1 MTIYVD
7 IKSCVGNFQIHF
19 SQARSALFR
28 GTGLSCRFDKKT
40 LRCCSFSTAVVF
52 AEVIRKELLVKSHMV
67 DVKSLSVGFSVGSE
81 PDLDVADFFRFLWIL
96 CCGCCEVTCTA
107 KFRHSTRAKTQWLSK
122 TCWFVRCLFKTS
134 CSLVCVKGPKIENRW
149 RKHWCTIYNTYVRN
163 VKIWDPCLCF
173 FSKIS
178 WVPGVK
184 MLLQQEFWYL
194 HIFFSHFNQG
204 LFSWWRRWLGDF
216 LPSYRPS
223 PGVWV
228 SAHSF
233 HVFLIYWLLWESL
246 EKRSF
251 CWIKNFN
258 IMNLL
263 EKWES
268 WGTWRKHC
276 SIHSSFVILFFLWSM
291 FKLAGPSLDDV
302 AYRETLGIQDPAK

>member
-173 FSKIS
+173 FLQNQLSSRCKDAAS
-178 WVPGVK
+178 AGVLVSSYLFFPFQPRTF
-184 MLLQQEFWYL
+184 LLVAAMAGGF
-194 HIFFSHFNQG
+194 
-204 LFSWWRRWLGDF
+204 
-216 LPSYRPS
+216 
-223 PGVWV
+223 
-228 SAHSF
+228 
-233 HVFLIYWLLWESL
+233 
-246 EKRSF
+246 
-251 CWIKNFN
+251 
-258 IMNLL
+258 
-263 EKWES
+263 
-268 WGTWRKHC
+268 
-276 SIHSSFVILFFLWSM
+276 SSFLQAKPWCL
-291 FKLAGPSLDDV
+291 SLSS
-302 AYRETLGIQDPAK
+302 